1 MPTRLIKEQKNF
13 TKDSLRVLIA
23 LNERAH
29 QVLMLLDGTVSAED
43 KGAQDAEQ
51 RGTLW
56 RGHVPGVQR
65 LHNVPSPLSPEER
78 AQLEVLRSTQHTG
91 FVYYRASGKTSFDFF
106 VSSFA

>member
-13 TKDSLRVLIA
+13 TKDRLRVLIA

-56 RGHVPGVQR
+56 RDHVPGVQR
-65 LHNVPSPLSPEER
+65 LHNVPSPLSPEEQ
-78 AQLEVLRSTQHTG
+78 AQLEVLR
-91 FVYYRASGKTSFDFF
+91 
-106 VSSFA
+106 